1 MTLDNRSRGSHD
13 AKAAGVT
20 NRLSQQLS
28 DLSQMGKDLS
38 LLKKMSKRTK
48 LQMENLKNI
57 ASINRRRPGTRPTGE
72 DELFSGGSRFPTSK
86 MMWYNQKV
94 LNKNVARYNGEA
106 YADDSDKS
114 SIFDDRDPDN
124 SSS

>member
-1 MTLDNRSRGSHD
+1 MTLDSRSRGSHD
-13 AKAAGVT
+13 SKAAGVT

-57 ASINRRRPGTRPTGE
+57 ASIHRRRPGTRPTGE
-72 DELFSGGSRFPTSK
+72 DEFMSGTRFPTSK
-86 MMWYNQKV
+86 IQWYNQKV
-94 LNKNVARYNGEA
+94 LNKNIARYNGETP
-106 YADDSDKS
+106 D
-114 SIFDDRDPDN
+114 DN
-124 SSS
+124 SD